1 MTTAARSQQ
10 AEHPRLWIALLAL
23 LACLIGTALLDDPAL
38 HGDPKPGPNAPA
50 YVNWR
55 TGELVTP

>member
-1 MTTAARSQQ
+1 MTSTTPQR
-10 AEHPRLWIALLAL
+10 AERRRLWTAVLVL
-23 LACLIGTALLDDPAL
+23 LACLLGVALLEDPAL

-55 TGELVTP
+55 TGEWVTP

>member
-1 MTTAARSQQ
+1 MTPTARSQQ
-10 AEHPRLWIALLAL
+10 AEPRRLWPALLVL
-23 LACLIGTALLDDPAL
+23 LACFLGAALIDDPDL

-55 TGELVTP
+55 TGQLVTP

>member
-1 MTTAARSQQ
+1 MTSTTRPQQ
-10 AEHPRLWIALLAL
+10 AERRRLWPAVLVL
-23 LACLIGTALLDDPAL
+23 LACLLGVALVEDPAL
-38 HGDPKPGPNAPA
+38 HLDPKPGPNAPA